1 MKLGQKVK
9 FKRSLQPTGASGFID
24 ITEYINEEDYEKL
37 IDSWV
42 NVTFKA
48 PTDHKEMTGI
58 LCGKRRISTNSDFT
72 IYQNEWGDEKLDVKH
87 NYETIYLV
95 ACNLNGFKK
104 VLPQDIELVEEAS

>member
-9 FKRSLQPTGASGFID
+9 FTRSLQPTGTTGFLD
-24 ITEYINEEDYEKL
+24 NLEYIDEEDYEKL

-42 NVTFKA
+42 NVIFKA
-48 PTDHKEMTGI
+48 PRNHKAMKGI
-58 LCGKRRISTNSDFT
+58 ICGKRRISTNTDFT

-95 ACNLNGFKK
+95 ACNLAGFKK
-104 VLPQDIELVEEAS
+104 VLPQDIEILEGAS